1 MAILYPKLKKMKE
14 GSNSLCILD
23 KNNCNKNNTHLLYI
37 GKNYVK
43 TVFRK
48 NFKTQFNHYHKLG
61 NM

>member
-1 MAILYPKLKKMKE
+1 MKE
-14 GSNSLCILD
+14 GSNSLCILN

-48 NFKTQFNHYHKLG
+48 NFKTQLNHYHKLG